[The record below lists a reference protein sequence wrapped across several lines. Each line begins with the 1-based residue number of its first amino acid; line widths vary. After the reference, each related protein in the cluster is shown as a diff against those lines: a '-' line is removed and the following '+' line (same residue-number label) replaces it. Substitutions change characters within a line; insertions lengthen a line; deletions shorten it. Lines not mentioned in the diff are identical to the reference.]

1 MQKFNIA
8 EKKHSDEIKNWGC
21 DFTNVIA
28 VGDSL
33 ASYDVKIY
41 EDDGTDVTST
51 MLVGGSIAESDN
63 IVTAMIQEG
72 TSGSRYY
79 ADYIGTMTSGAVEIG
94 RLIFLVLDV

>member
-8 EKKHSDEIKNWGC
+8 EKKHSDEVKPWGC
-21 DFTNVIA
+21 DFTNVIQ

-33 ASYDVKIY
+33 ASYDVKVY
-41 EDDGTDVTST
+41 SDDGTDTTST
-51 MLVGGSIAESDN
+51 MLVGGSIAESND
-63 IVTAMIQEG
+63 VVSCLIQAGVSG
-72 TSGSRYY
+72 TRYY